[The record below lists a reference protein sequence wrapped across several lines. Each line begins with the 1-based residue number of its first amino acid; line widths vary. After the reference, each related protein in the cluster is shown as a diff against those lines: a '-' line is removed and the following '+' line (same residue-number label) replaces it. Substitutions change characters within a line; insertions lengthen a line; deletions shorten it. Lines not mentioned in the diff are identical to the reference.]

1 MKVGDLVKIRQ
12 SFSQKAIGKKAIV
25 VERWGYCSATII
37 ILDTGERKHHDTRK
51 LEVISESR

>member
-1 MKVGDLVKIRQ
+1 MKVGDLVKIKQ

-25 VERWGYCSATII
+25 VERWGHWSVTIAF
-37 ILDTGERKHHDTRK
+37 LDTGERKHHDTRK

>member
-1 MKVGDLVKIRQ
+1 MKVGDLVKIRR

-25 VERWGYCSATII
+25 VDENPWNATIVF
-37 ILDTGERKHHDTRK
+37 LDTGKREDYDVRK

>member
-1 MKVGDLVKIRQ
+1 MQVGDLVKIKT

-25 VERWGYCSATII
+25 VKRWCHWNATIM
-37 ILDTGERKHHDTRK
+37 ILDTGERKEYDTRK